1 MGQLI
6 LPDGAI
12 IYVDTAVVIYSV
24 EFNPVYWQLLQPLWA
39 KLQANQLQIITSE
52 LTILETLVVPLRTQN
67 TVLINAYEQL
77 LSGTD
82 IQLVPI
88 SQQILR
94 EAAILRATTNLK
106 TPDAIHATTALSVNC
121 SFFLTNDRA
130 FRNVPNLP
138 TSILDDVI
146 ASP

>member
-52 LTILETLVVPLRTQN
+52 LTILETP
-67 TVLINAYEQL
+67 
-77 LSGTD
+77 G
-82 IQLVPI
+82 
-88 SQQILR
+88 
-94 EAAILRATTNLK
+94 
-106 TPDAIHATTALSVNC
+106 
-121 SFFLTNDRA
+121 
-130 FRNVPNLP
+130 
-138 TSILDDVI
+138 
-146 ASP
+146 

>member
-12 IYVDTAVVIYSV
+12 IYLDTAVVIYSV
-24 EFNPVYWQLLQPLWA
+24 EFNPVYWQLLQPLWT
-39 KLQANQLQIITSE
+39 KLQANQLQIVTSE

-82 IQLVPI
+82 IQLIPI
-88 SQQILR
+88 SQQILQ
-94 EAAILRATTNLK
+94 EAATLRATTNLK

-121 SFFLTNDRA
+121 SFFLTNDRT
-130 FRNVPNLP
+130 FRNVPKLP
-138 TSILDDVI
+138 TIILDDVI